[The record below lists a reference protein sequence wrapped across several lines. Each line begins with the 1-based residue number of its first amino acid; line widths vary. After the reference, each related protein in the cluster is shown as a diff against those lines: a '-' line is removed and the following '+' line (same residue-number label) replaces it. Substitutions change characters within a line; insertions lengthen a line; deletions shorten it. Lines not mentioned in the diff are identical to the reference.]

1 MSALQSIRKGLSS
14 SSSSIIV
21 AILIFGLV
29 ATFGGFLTDPS
40 APTNSPLSVNGKKI
54 SFGEFNLEFNRIA
67 SLFSE
72 SDVSEE
78 VITDIAKNSIVSKEL
93 LYQKASD
100 LRMNLTE
107 EFINNAIAKDISFHT
122 DGEFDTALFSGYMAR
137 LGLSVND
144 YRELVK
150 SKYLANILSDFIS
163 KSEFSLESSALSYIR
178 AMNQQRSLSF
188 YKLDLDKIAGSEKIP
203 ESDILNFYQQ
213 NQFRFIEPKKVSI
226 RYVYLN
232 NDVFK
237 ESLIVSKEEI
247 TQERNLL
254 EESRQ
259 DSQTRV
265 SHIQLSFSSEE
276 EKIEKLNIADSILE
290 QLSNS
295 NSKAFE
301 DLVLEYS
308 DDFGS
313 NNLGGDLGFT
323 DGTVFPDEFER
334 EIRNLKVDELSNVIE
349 MSSSL
354 HILKITEK
362 NELLLTDSEIEDLI
376 LFEKSQLKLDTLL
389 STIEDSYISS
399 NLNLVSSDLD
409 LKIKETDLFNQ
420 SNIPERLFSFDL
432 SEDLFSQT
440 EISNEF
446 FGPFEDGNGNFILYE
461 VSEIKDETLLSLSE
475 SEPEIIEILQKEQ
488 AQVTILDELKI
499 FEQKAKENKISDF
512 NSYNLIKR
520 DSSLLPDNLLRDLF
534 TVTLDNP
541 VFVSSQD
548 NGDIYI
554 VRLTKIKNSTN
565 LAKKE
570 ERATAKSSLKSLNA
584 RSYIETFFKELES
597 SSYIN

>member
-14 SSSSIIV
+14 SGSSIIV

-40 APTNSPLSVNGKKI
+40 APANSPLSVNGKNI

-67 SLFSE
+67 SLFPE
-72 SDVSEE
+72 GELSEE

-93 LYQKASD
+93 LYQKA
-100 LRMNLTE
+100 LNLKMNLSE
-107 EFINNAIAKDISFHT
+107 EFINNAIAKDISFQT

-163 KSEFSLESSALSYIR
+163 KSEFSLESSALNYIR
-178 AMNQQRSLSF
+178 AINQQRSLSF
-188 YKLDLDKIAGSEKIP
+188 YKLDLDKIADKEKIP
-203 ESDILNFYQQ
+203 KSDILNFYQQ

-226 RYVYLN
+226 RYIYLS
-232 NDVFK
+232 NDLFK
-237 ESLIVSKEEI
+237 ESLSVSKEEI
-247 TQERNLL
+247 SQERNLL
-254 EESRQ
+254 EESSQ

-265 SHIQLSFSSEE
+265 SHIQLSFSSEK
-276 EKIEKLNIADSILE
+276 EKIEKLKIADSILD

-295 NSKAFE
+295 KVFE
-301 DLVLEYS
+301 DLVMEYS

-323 DGTVFPDEFER
+323 DGTIFPEEFEK
-334 EIRNLKVDELSNVIE
+334 EIKNLSVDELSDVIE

-362 NELLLTDSEIEDLI
+362 NELFLTDSEIEDLI
-376 LFEKSQLKLDTLL
+376 LFEKSQLKLDKVL
-389 STIEDSYISS
+389 STIEDSYLASS
-399 NLNLVSSDLD
+399 LNLVSSDLD

-420 SNIPERLFSFDL
+420 SNIPERLLSFDL
-432 SEDLFSQT
+432 SEDLLSQS

-446 FGPFEDGNGNFILYE
+446 FGPFEDGNGNFLLYE
-461 VSEIKDETLLSLSE
+461 VSGVNDEALLSLSE
-475 SEPEIIEILQKEQ
+475 SEPEIIETLQKEQ
-488 AQVTILDELKI
+488 AQITILDELKI

-512 NSYNLIKR
+512 NTYSLIKR

-534 TVTLDNP
+534 AVSLENP
-541 VFVSSQD
+541 VFISSQD

-570 ERATAKSSLKSLNA
+570 ERATAKSSLRSLNA

>member
-14 SSSSIIV
+14 SGSSIIV

-40 APTNSPLSVNGKKI
+40 APANSPLSVNGKKI

-72 SDVSEE
+72 GEVSEE

-100 LRMNLTE
+100 LRMNLSE

-178 AMNQQRSLSF
+178 AMNQQRSLRF
-188 YKLDLDKIAGSEKIP
+188 YKLDLDKIADKEKIS

-226 RYVYLN
+226 RYIYLN
-232 NDVFK
+232 NEVFK
-237 ESLIVSKEEI
+237 ESLIVSNEEI
-247 TQERNLL
+247 TQERNLI

-290 QLSNS
+290 QLS

-334 EIRNLKVDELSNVIE
+334 EIRNLKVDELSDVIE

-420 SNIPERLFSFDL
+420 SNIPERLLSFDL
-432 SEDLFSQT
+432 SEDLLSQT

-461 VSEIKDETLLSLSE
+461 VAEVKDETLLSLTE

-488 AQVTILDELKI
+488 AQFTILDELKI

-512 NSYNLIKR
+512 NSYSLIKR

-534 TVTLDNP
+534 TVSLDSP

-548 NGDIYI
+548 NGDIYV

-570 ERATAKSSLKSLNA
+570 ERTTAKSSLKSLNA
-584 RSYIETFFKELES
+584 RSYIESFFKELES

>member
-72 SDVSEE
+72 NEVSEE

-100 LRMNLTE
+100 LRMNLSE

-188 YKLDLDKIAGSEKIP
+188 YKLDLDKIADSEKIP

-237 ESLIVSKEEI
+237 ESLIVTKEEI

-290 QLSNS
+290 QLS

-362 NELLLTDSEIEDLI
+362 NELLLTDSEIKDLI

-461 VSEIKDETLLSLSE
+461 VSEVKDETLLSLSE

-488 AQVTILDELKI
+488 AQITILDELKI

-570 ERATAKSSLKSLNA
+570 ERAAAKSSLKSLNA

>member
-14 SSSSIIV
+14 SGSSIIV

-40 APTNSPLSVNGKKI
+40 APANSPLSVNGKKI

-67 SLFSE
+67 SLFPE
-72 SDVSEE
+72 GEISEE

-93 LYQKASD
+93 LYQKASH
-100 LRMNLTE
+100 LRMNLSE
-107 EFINNAIAKDISFHT
+107 EFINNAIGKDISFQT
-122 DGEFDTALFSGYMAR
+122 DGKFDTALFSGYMAR

-178 AMNQQRSLSF
+178 AINQQRSLNF
-188 YKLDLDKIAGSEKIP
+188 YKLDLDKIADKEKIS

-226 RYVYLN
+226 RYIYLS

-247 TQERNLL
+247 SQERNLL
-254 EESRQ
+254 EEGRQ

-276 EKIEKLNIADSILE
+276 EKQKKLNIADSILE

-295 NSKAFE
+295 KAFE
-301 DLVLEYS
+301 DLVLEHS

-323 DGTVFPDEFER
+323 DGSVFPDEFEM
-334 EIRNLKVDELSNVIE
+334 EIRNLAVNEFSDVIE

-362 NELLLTDSEIEDLI
+362 NELLLSDSEIEDLI
-376 LFEKSQLKLDTLL
+376 LFEKSQLKLDNVL
-389 STIEDSYISS
+389 STIEDSYLAS

-409 LKIKETDLFNQ
+409 LKVKETDLFDQ
-420 SNIPERLFSFDL
+420 SNIPERLLSFDL
-432 SEDLFSQT
+432 SDDLLSQT

-461 VSEIKDETLLSLSE
+461 VSEVKDETLLSLSE
-475 SEPEIIEILQKEQ
+475 SEPEIVEILQKEQ
-488 AQVTILDELKI
+488 AQITILDELKI

-512 NSYNLIKR
+512 NSYSLIKR

-534 TVTLDNP
+534 TVSLENP
-541 VFVSSQD
+541 VFISSQD

-570 ERATAKSSLKSLNA
+570 ERVTAKSSLKSLNA
-584 RSYIETFFKELES
+584 RSYIETLFKELES
-597 SSYIN
+597 SSYVN

>member
-40 APTNSPLSVNGKKI
+40 APANSPLSVNGKKI

-72 SDVSEE
+72 NEVSEE

-107 EFINNAIAKDISFHT
+107 EFINNSIAKDISFHT

-188 YKLDLDKIAGSEKIP
+188 YKLDLDKIAGNEKISD
-203 ESDILNFYQQ
+203 SDILNFYQQ

-295 NSKAFE
+295 KAFE

-362 NELLLTDSEIEDLI
+362 NELLLTDSEIKDLI

-461 VSEIKDETLLSLSE
+461 VSEVKDETLLSLSE

-488 AQVTILDELKI
+488 AQITILDELKI

-570 ERATAKSSLKSLNA
+570 ERAAAKSSLKSLNA

>member
-100 LRMNLTE
+100 LRMNLSE

-188 YKLDLDKIAGSEKIP
+188 YKLDLDKIADSEKIP

-290 QLSNS
+290 QLS

>member
-40 APTNSPLSVNGKKI
+40 APANSPLSVNGKKI

-72 SDVSEE
+72 NEVSEE

-188 YKLDLDKIAGSEKIP
+188 YKLDLDKIAGNEKIP
-203 ESDILNFYQQ
+203 DSDILNFYQQ

-226 RYVYLN
+226 RYIYLN

-237 ESLIVSKEEI
+237 ESLIVTKEEI

-254 EESRQ
+254 EETRQ

-290 QLSNS
+290 QLS

-362 NELLLTDSEIEDLI
+362 NELLLTDSEIKDLI

-461 VSEIKDETLLSLSE
+461 VSEVKDETLLSLSE

-488 AQVTILDELKI
+488 AQITILDELKI

-570 ERATAKSSLKSLNA
+570 ERAAAKSSLKSLNA

>member
-72 SDVSEE
+72 SEVSEE

-100 LRMNLTE
+100 LRMNLSE

-188 YKLDLDKIAGSEKIP
+188 YKLDLDKIADSEKIP

-290 QLSNS
+290 QLS

-461 VSEIKDETLLSLSE
+461 VSEVKDETLLSLSE

-488 AQVTILDELKI
+488 AQITILDELKI

-597 SSYIN
+597 TSYIN

>member
-40 APTNSPLSVNGKKI
+40 APANSPLSVNGKKI

-72 SDVSEE
+72 NEVSEE

-100 LRMNLTE
+100 LRMNLSE
-107 EFINNAIAKDISFHT
+107 EFINNAIAKDISFHI

-188 YKLDLDKIAGSEKIP
+188 YKLDLDKIAGNEKIP
-203 ESDILNFYQQ
+203 DSDILNFYQQ

-237 ESLIVSKEEI
+237 KSLIVTKEEI

-295 NSKAFE
+295 KPFE

-313 NNLGGDLGFT
+313 NNLEGDLGFT

-461 VSEIKDETLLSLSE
+461 VSEVKDETLLSLSE

-488 AQVTILDELKI
+488 AQITILDELKI
-499 FEQKAKENKISDF
+499 FEQKARENKISDF

-570 ERATAKSSLKSLNA
+570 ERAAAKSSLKSLNA

>member
-40 APTNSPLSVNGKKI
+40 APANSPLSVNGKKI

-72 SDVSEE
+72 NEVSEE

-100 LRMNLTE
+100 LRMNLSE

-188 YKLDLDKIAGSEKIP
+188 YKLDLDKIADSEKIP

-290 QLSNS
+290 QLS

-461 VSEIKDETLLSLSE
+461 VSEVKDETLLSLSE

-488 AQVTILDELKI
+488 AQITILDELKI

>member
-72 SDVSEE
+72 SEVSEE

-100 LRMNLTE
+100 LRMNLSE

-188 YKLDLDKIAGSEKIP
+188 YKLDLDKIADSEKIP

-295 NSKAFE
+295 KAFE

-354 HILKITEK
+354 HILKITKK

-461 VSEIKDETLLSLSE
+461 VSEVKDETLLSLSE

-488 AQVTILDELKI
+488 AQITILDELKI

-548 NGDIYI
+548 NGDVYI

>member
-107 EFINNAIAKDISFHT
+107 EFINNSIAKDISFHT

-188 YKLDLDKIAGSEKIP
+188 YKLDLDKIADSEKIP

-237 ESLIVSKEEI
+237 ESLIVTKEEI

-265 SHIQLSFSSEE
+265 SHIQLSFYSEE

-290 QLSNS
+290 QLS

-399 NLNLVSSDLD
+399 NLNLVSSDLG

-461 VSEIKDETLLSLSE
+461 VSEVKDETLLSLSE

-548 NGDIYI
+548 NGDVYI

-584 RSYIETFFKELES
+584 KSYIETFFKELES
-597 SSYIN
+597 TSYIN

>member
-1 MSALQSIRKGLSS
+1 MSALKNIRKGLSS
-14 SSSSIIV
+14 SGSSIIV

-40 APTNSPLSVNGKKI
+40 APANSPLSVNGKKI

-67 SLFSE
+67 SLFSQSE
-72 SDVSEE
+72 VSEE
-78 VITDIAKNSIVSKEL
+78 VVTDIAKNSIVSKEL

-100 LRMNLTE
+100 LRMNLSE
-107 EFINNAIAKDISFHT
+107 EFVNNAIAKDISFQT
-122 DGEFDTALFSGYMAR
+122 DGEFDTSLFSGYMAR

-178 AMNQQRSLSF
+178 AINQQRSLSF
-188 YKLDLDKIAGSEKIP
+188 YKLDLDKIANKEKIP

-226 RYVYLN
+226 KYIYLS
-232 NDVFK
+232 NDVLK

-254 EESRQ
+254 EEGNE
-259 DSQTRV
+259 DSQIRV

-295 NSKAFE
+295 KSFE
-301 DLVLEYS
+301 ELVLEYS

-323 DGTVFPDEFER
+323 DGTVFPEEFEK
-334 EIRNLKVDELSNVIE
+334 EIGNLTVDELSGVIE

-376 LFEKSQLKLDTLL
+376 LFEKSQLKLDTVL
-389 STIEDSYISS
+389 STIEDSYLAS
-399 NLNLVSSDLD
+399 NLSLVSSDLD
-409 LKIKETDLFNQ
+409 LEIKETNLFNK
-420 SNIPERLFSFDL
+420 SNIPERLLSFDL
-432 SEDLFSQT
+432 ADDLLSQS
-440 EISNEF
+440 EISKEF

-461 VSEIKDETLLSLSE
+461 VSEVKDETLLSLSE
-475 SEPEIIEILQKEQ
+475 SEPEIIGILQNEQ
-488 AQVTILDELKI
+488 AQITILDELKI
-499 FEQKAKENKISDF
+499 FEQKAKENEISDF
-512 NSYNLIKR
+512 NSYSLIKR

-534 TVTLDNP
+534 AVSLDNP
-541 VFVSSQD
+541 VFISSQD

-570 ERATAKSSLKSLNA
+570 ERVTAKNSLKSLNA

-597 SSYIN
+597 NSFIN

>member
-72 SDVSEE
+72 NEVSEE

-100 LRMNLTE
+100 LRMNLSE

-188 YKLDLDKIAGSEKIP
+188 YKLDLDKIADSEKIP

-290 QLSNS
+290 QLS

-461 VSEIKDETLLSLSE
+461 VSEVKDETLLSLSE

-488 AQVTILDELKI
+488 AQITILDELKI

-597 SSYIN
+597 TSYIN

>member
-40 APTNSPLSVNGKKI
+40 APANSPLSVNGKKI

-72 SDVSEE
+72 NEVSEE

-107 EFINNAIAKDISFHT
+107 EFINNSIAKDISFHT

-188 YKLDLDKIAGSEKIP
+188 YKLDLDKIAGNEKIP
-203 ESDILNFYQQ
+203 DSDILNFYQQ

-237 ESLIVSKEEI
+237 ESLIVTKEEI

-295 NSKAFE
+295 KAFE

-334 EIRNLKVDELSNVIE
+334 EIKNLKVDELSNVIE

-461 VSEIKDETLLSLSE
+461 VSEVKDETLLSLSE

-488 AQVTILDELKI
+488 AQITILDELKI

-570 ERATAKSSLKSLNA
+570 ERAAAKSSLKSLNA

>member
-40 APTNSPLSVNGKKI
+40 APANSPLSVNGKKI

-72 SDVSEE
+72 NEVSEE

-107 EFINNAIAKDISFHT
+107 EFINNSIAKDISFHT

-188 YKLDLDKIAGSEKIP
+188 YKLDLDKIAGNEKIP
-203 ESDILNFYQQ
+203 DSDILNFYQQ

-237 ESLIVSKEEI
+237 ESLIVTKEEI

-290 QLSNS
+290 QLS

-362 NELLLTDSEIEDLI
+362 NELLLTDSEIKDLI

-461 VSEIKDETLLSLSE
+461 VSEVKDETLLSLSE

-488 AQVTILDELKI
+488 AQITILDELKI

-570 ERATAKSSLKSLNA
+570 ERAAAKSSLKSLNA

>member
-100 LRMNLTE
+100 LRMNLSE

-188 YKLDLDKIAGSEKIP
+188 YKLDLDKIAGNEKIP
-203 ESDILNFYQQ
+203 DSDILNFYQQ

-237 ESLIVSKEEI
+237 ESLIVTKEEI

-295 NSKAFE
+295 KAFE

-334 EIRNLKVDELSNVIE
+334 EIKNLKVDELSNVIE

-362 NELLLTDSEIEDLI
+362 NELLLTDSEIKDLI

-461 VSEIKDETLLSLSE
+461 VSEVKDETLLSLSE

-488 AQVTILDELKI
+488 AQITILDELKI

-584 RSYIETFFKELES
+584 RTYIETFFKELES

>member
-72 SDVSEE
+72 NEVSEE

-100 LRMNLTE
+100 LRMNLSE

-188 YKLDLDKIAGSEKIP
+188 YKLDLDKIADSEKIP

-295 NSKAFE
+295 KAFE

-362 NELLLTDSEIEDLI
+362 NELLLTDSEIKDLI

-461 VSEIKDETLLSLSE
+461 VSEVKDETLLSLSE

-488 AQVTILDELKI
+488 AQITILDELKI

-597 SSYIN
+597 TSYIN

>member
-40 APTNSPLSVNGKKI
+40 APANSPLSVNGKKI

-72 SDVSEE
+72 SEVSEE

-107 EFINNAIAKDISFHT
+107 EFINNSIAKDISFHT

-188 YKLDLDKIAGSEKIP
+188 YKLDLDKIADSEKIP

-237 ESLIVSKEEI
+237 ESLIVTKEEI

-290 QLSNS
+290 QLS

-446 FGPFEDGNGNFILYE
+446 FGPFEDANGNFILYE
-461 VSEIKDETLLSLSE
+461 VSEVKDETLLSLSE

-488 AQVTILDELKI
+488 AQITILDELKI

>member
-1 MSALQSIRKGLSS
+1 
-14 SSSSIIV
+14 
-21 AILIFGLV
+21 
-29 ATFGGFLTDPS
+29 
-40 APTNSPLSVNGKKI
+40 
-54 SFGEFNLEFNRIA
+54 
-67 SLFSE
+67 
-72 SDVSEE
+72 
-78 VITDIAKNSIVSKEL
+78 
-93 LYQKASD
+93 
-100 LRMNLTE
+100 
-107 EFINNAIAKDISFHT
+107 
-122 DGEFDTALFSGYMAR
+122 
-137 LGLSVND
+137 VND

-178 AMNQQRSLSF
+178 AINQQRSLSF
-188 YKLDLDKIAGSEKIP
+188 YKLDLDKIANKEKIP

-226 RYVYLN
+226 KYIYLS
-232 NDVFK
+232 NDVLK

-254 EESRQ
+254 EEGNQ
-259 DSQTRV
+259 DSQIRV

-295 NSKAFE
+295 KSFE
-301 DLVLEYS
+301 ELVLEYS

-323 DGTVFPDEFER
+323 DGTVFPEEFEK
-334 EIRNLKVDELSNVIE
+334 EIGNLTVDELSGVIE

-376 LFEKSQLKLDTLL
+376 LFEKSQLKLDTVL
-389 STIEDSYISS
+389 STIEDSYLAS
-399 NLNLVSSDLD
+399 NLSLVSSDLD
-409 LKIKETDLFNQ
+409 LEIKETNLFNK
-420 SNIPERLFSFDL
+420 SNIPERLLSFDL
-432 SEDLFSQT
+432 ADDLLSQS
-440 EISNEF
+440 EISKEF

-461 VSEIKDETLLSLSE
+461 VSEVKDETLLSLSE
-475 SEPEIIEILQKEQ
+475 SEPEIIGILQNEQ
-488 AQVTILDELKI
+488 AQITILDELKI
-499 FEQKAKENKISDF
+499 FEQKAKENEISDF
-512 NSYNLIKR
+512 NSYSLIKR

-534 TVTLDNP
+534 AVSLDNP
-541 VFVSSQD
+541 VFISSQD

-570 ERATAKSSLKSLNA
+570 ERVTAKNSLKSLNA

-597 SSYIN
+597 NSFIN

>member
-1 MSALQSIRKGLSS
+1 MSALKNIRKGLSS
-14 SSSSIIV
+14 SGSSIIV
-21 AILIFGLV
+21 AIIIFGLV

-40 APTNSPLSVNGKKI
+40 APANSPLSVNGKKI

-67 SLFSE
+67 SLFSQSE
-72 SDVSEE
+72 VSEE
-78 VITDIAKNSIVSKEL
+78 VVTDIAKNSIVSKEL

-100 LRMNLTE
+100 LRMNLSE
-107 EFINNAIAKDISFHT
+107 EFVNNAIAKDISFQT

-178 AMNQQRSLSF
+178 AINQQRSLSF
-188 YKLDLDKIAGSEKIP
+188 YKLDLDKIANKEKIP

-226 RYVYLN
+226 KYIYLS
-232 NDVFK
+232 NDVLK

-254 EESRQ
+254 EEGNQ

-295 NSKAFE
+295 KSFE
-301 DLVLEYS
+301 ELVLEYS

-323 DGTVFPDEFER
+323 DGTVFPEEFEK
-334 EIRNLKVDELSNVIE
+334 EIGNLTVDELSGVIV

-376 LFEKSQLKLDTLL
+376 LFEKSQLKLDTVL
-389 STIEDSYISS
+389 STIEDSYLAS
-399 NLNLVSSDLD
+399 NLSLVSSDLD
-409 LKIKETDLFNQ
+409 LEIKETNLFNK
-420 SNIPERLFSFDL
+420 SNIPERLLSFDL
-432 SEDLFSQT
+432 ADDLLSQS
-440 EISNEF
+440 EISKEF

-461 VSEIKDETLLSLSE
+461 VSEVKGETLLSLSE
-475 SEPEIIEILQKEQ
+475 SEPEIIGILQNEQ
-488 AQVTILDELKI
+488 AQITILDELKI
-499 FEQKAKENKISDF
+499 FEQKAKENEISDF
-512 NSYNLIKR
+512 NSYSLIKR

-534 TVTLDNP
+534 AVSLDSP
-541 VFVSSQD
+541 VFISSQD

-570 ERATAKSSLKSLNA
+570 ERVTAKNSLKSLNA

-597 SSYIN
+597 NSYIN